1 MINLRKIV
9 ILFIV
14 CTLLVSV
21 LYGVYASVSI
31 TSDFGGDVDDDKL
44 TAPKNIIGGI
54 LSIVRTVGMTVA
66 IVALVV
72 IACKY
77 MLSAP
82 GDRADLKKYIPVY
95 VIGAIVLFGASA
107 IVGMIRDTVLDAT
120 K

>member
-14 CTLLVSV
+14 CMLLASMV
-21 LYGVYASVSI
+21 YGVYASGSI
-31 TSDFGGDVDDDKL
+31 KSDFPGTVESDK
-44 TAPKNIIGGI
+44 TNAPKKILGGI
-54 LSIVRTVGMTVA
+54 LGVVRTVGMAVA

-95 VIGAIVLFGASA
+95 VIGALVLFGASA
-107 IVGMIRDTVLDAT
+107 IVGMIRDTVLEAT
-120 K
+120 E